1 MKKDSL
7 ILIGGGGHCKS
18 CIDVIELEAKFEI
31 IGILDLPEK
40 IGQEILGYPIIGTD
54 QDIDRLSKQARHFL
68 ITIGQIKSPERRIFI
83 FKQLKKSD
91 VFLPV
96 IVSPLAHVSRHA
108 AVGEGTIIMHQ
119 ALVNAQAEIGVNC
132 IVNNKALIEH
142 DAVIGD
148 HCHIST
154 ASVVNGG
161 VKVGN
166 GSFYGSG
173 AISKEYI
180 DIPDNSFIKANSLVT
195 GHLS

>member
-1 MKKDSL
+1 MKKEQI

-18 CIDVIELEAKFEI
+18 CIDVIEFERRFEI
-31 IGILDLPEK
+31 AGILDLPERVGEK
-40 IGQEILGYPIIGTD
+40 ILGYPIVGTD
-54 QDIDRLSKQARHFL
+54 GEIDRLAREGKSFL
-68 ITIGQIKSPERRIFI
+68 ITLGQIKTPEARIAI
-83 FKQLKKSD
+83 YRKLRASD
-91 VFLPV
+91 AVLPV

-108 AVGEGTIIMHQ
+108 SIGEGTIIMHQ
-119 ALVNAQAEIGVNC
+119 ALVNADALVGANC

-161 VKVGN
+161 VKVGS

-173 AISKEYI
+173 AVSKQYA
-180 DIPDNSFIKANSLVT
+180 DIPDNSFIRANSLFT
-195 GHLS
+195 GH